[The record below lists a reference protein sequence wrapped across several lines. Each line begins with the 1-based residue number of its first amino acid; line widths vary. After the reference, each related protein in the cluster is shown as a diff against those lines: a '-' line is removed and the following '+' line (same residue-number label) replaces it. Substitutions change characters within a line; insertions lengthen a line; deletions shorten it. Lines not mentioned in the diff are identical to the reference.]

1 MDWVVIDLAKGEIE
15 WIVVE
20 IELVKG
26 EIEWIE
32 VVIVV

>member
-1 MDWVVIDLAKGEIE
+1 VIDLAKGEIE

-20 IELVKG
+20 IELVKS
-26 EIEWIE
+26 EIEWNE

>member
-1 MDWVVIDLAKGEIE
+1 VIDLANGEIE

>member
-1 MDWVVIDLAKGEIE
+1 VIDLANGEIE

-20 IELVKG
+20 IELVKS

-32 VVIVV
+32 VVIVL